1 MKTLAKE
8 QAVLA
13 SFCQQARES
22 VFTDWWLIFE
32 GDWGGQIYL
41 TVPLSLIGPRALI
54 LTLSRKLDDIA
65 WDCNGGDG
73 SSIYIYSP
81 SATTHQMAEFDC
93 DPVTDLRHI
102 GGGMGGAQISEKA
115 VWIHDEFQPAM
126 IAEAW
131 LLLDLR

>member
-1 MKTLAKE
+1 MKTLAHE
-8 QAVLA
+8 QAVLT

-41 TVPLSLIGPRALI
+41 TVPLSLIGPRARI
-54 LTLSRKLDDIA
+54 LTLSRKLDDVA
-65 WDCNGGDG
+65 WDCNEGEG

-81 SATTHQMAEFDC
+81 SAITQQIAEFDC
-93 DPVTDLRHI
+93 DPATDLNHI
-102 GGGMGGAQISEKA
+102 PGGMGGGHISEEA
-115 VWIHDEFQPAM
+115 VWIHEEFQPDM